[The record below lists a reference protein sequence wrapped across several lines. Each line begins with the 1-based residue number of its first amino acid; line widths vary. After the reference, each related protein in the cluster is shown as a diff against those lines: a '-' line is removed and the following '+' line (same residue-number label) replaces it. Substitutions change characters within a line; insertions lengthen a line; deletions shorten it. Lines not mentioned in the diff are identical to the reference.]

1 MSEEAI
7 DTSAANEPTADT
19 TEQNPAPDAGQAAT
33 GTMGQGSP
41 IEEDGLVGEESK
53 TEGSNQK
60 AEVPETYSTE
70 GLEVPED
77 MEIDM
82 PTVEALSEV
91 AKEIG
96 LSQEKFNTLYNKMM
110 PVLNDRLAEQIDSVR
125 GDFIKEAKA
134 DPEIGGAKWSET
146 LTIARKALF
155 QFTDEGTRD
164 LLKAS
169 GLDCHPGIIRA
180 FLNVGKAMSDDTVLR
195 GSTAA
200 VERDAARSFFYN
212 SKMN

>member
-7 DTSAANEPTADT
+7 DTSAANEPAAAD
-19 TEQNPAPDAGQAAT
+19 TEQNPAAEGDQAAVDQKE
-33 GTMGQGSP
+33 QGP
-41 IEEDGLVGEESK
+41 LNEEGLVGEEPKAEEGKK
-53 TEGSNQK
+53 TD
-60 AEVPETYSTE
+60 EVPETYAID
-70 GLEVPED
+70 GLKAPDD

-110 PVLNDRLAEQIDSVR
+110 PVLNARQDEQLNDVR
-125 GDFIKEAKA
+125 SSFIKEAKA
-134 DPEIGGAKWSET
+134 DPDIGGAKWSDT
-146 LTIARKALF
+146 LSIARKALF
-155 QFTDEGTRD
+155 QFTDEATRD

-180 FLNVGKAMSDDTVLR
+180 FMNVGKAMSDDTVVR
-195 GSTAA
+195 GSTAT
-200 VERDAARSFFYN
+200 VERDAAKAFFYN

>member
-7 DTSAANEPTADT
+7 DTIAANEPAAAS
-19 TEQNPAPDAGQAAT
+19 TEQSPAPEGDQAAVDQKE
-33 GTMGQGSP
+33 QGP
-41 IEEDGLVGEESK
+41 LNEDDGLVGEEPKAEEGKK
-53 TEGSNQK
+53 TD
-60 AEVPETYSTE
+60 EVPESYTTD
-70 GLEVPED
+70 GLVVPED

-110 PVLNDRLAEQIDSVR
+110 PILNDRLTEQLDGVR
-125 GDFIKEAKA
+125 SDFIKEAKA
-134 DPEIGGAKWSET
+134 DPDIGGAKWSET
-146 LTIARKALF
+146 LSIARKALF
-155 QFTDEGTRD
+155 QFTDEATRD

-180 FLNVGKAMSDDTVLR
+180 FMNVGKAMSDDTVVR
-195 GSTAA
+195 GSTAT
-200 VERDAARSFFYN
+200 VERDAAKAFFYN